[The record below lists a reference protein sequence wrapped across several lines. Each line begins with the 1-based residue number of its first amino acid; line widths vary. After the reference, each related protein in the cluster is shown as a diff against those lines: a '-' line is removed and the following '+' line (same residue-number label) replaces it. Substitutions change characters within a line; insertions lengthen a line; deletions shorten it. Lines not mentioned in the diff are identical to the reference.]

1 MSSAIPHQIID
12 GAPGFG
18 DSNPVAT
25 RADGRR
31 GAPLVTLAPA
41 EAQARADA
49 IRGPIERLETQ
60 PAPEPDA

>member
-31 GAPLVTLAPA
+31 GVALATLAPTRA
-41 EAQARADA
+41 EARADT
-49 IRGPIERLETQ
+49 RGLIERLETQ